1 MRKAQ
6 MARLAALA
14 LLSAFTAGAL
24 SACGERPQTA
34 QYNHGKYRGKPDTQ
48 PWDNAPAAYG
58 SPQWKPGDEASW
70 DRRIRERAATQNEYD
85 RIGY

>member
-1 MRKAQ
+1 MRKRQ

-14 LLSAFTAGAL
+14 LFSVFAAGAL

-34 QYNHGKYRGKPDTQ
+34 QYKNGRYRGKPDTP
-48 PWDNAPAAYG
+48 PWDNASAAHG
-58 SPQWKPGDEASW
+58 SPLWKRGDEASW
-70 DRRIRERAATQNEYD
+70 DKQLRERATTQNEYD

>member
-1 MRKAQ
+1 MRKRQ

-14 LLSAFTAGAL
+14 LLSVFAAGAL

-34 QYNHGKYRGKPDTQ
+34 QYKNGKYRGKPDT
-48 PWDNAPAAYG
+48 PP
-58 SPQWKPGDEASW
+58 WKPGDEATW
-70 DRRIRERAATQNEYD
+70 DKQLRERATTQNEYD